1 MELSESWILIL
12 DSILE
17 IRNFFLSLSLFRFL
31 SIIA

>member
-17 IRNFFLSLSLFRFL
+17 IRNFFLSLSLSL
-31 SIIA
+31 SLSL

>member
-17 IRNFFLSLSLFRFL
+17 IRNFFLSLSLSLDFYR
-31 SIIA
+31 